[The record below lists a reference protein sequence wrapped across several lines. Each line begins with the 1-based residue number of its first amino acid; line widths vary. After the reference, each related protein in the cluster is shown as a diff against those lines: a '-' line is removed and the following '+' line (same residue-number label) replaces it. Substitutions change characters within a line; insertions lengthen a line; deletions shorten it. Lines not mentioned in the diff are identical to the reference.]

1 MNPIRKSGVFLF
13 KKIKIMAKEK
23 SKVKILKKLNDQLKS
38 HSDNPKMVGK
48 LKQRILTVE
57 GQKFL

>member
-1 MNPIRKSGVFLF
+1 VGFFYYIILKEDF
-13 KKIKIMAKEK
+13 IMAKEK
-23 SKVKILKKLNDQLKS
+23 SKEKVLKKLNDQLKS

>member
-1 MNPIRKSGVFLF
+1 
-13 KKIKIMAKEK
+13 MAKEK